1 MVLNGGN
8 MINKDI
14 QQERSQLVVK
24 QNDLI
29 RKTKYDLSAQE
40 QKLLLYMISKI
51 RPEDSDLSDYEISL
65 ESLCDVCGIQKQ
77 AKTFHDFADI
87 LKKLSDNSFWADFG
101 RGWGIHR
108 WLNSVYF
115 PETVGMAKEQLEHFV
130 PRKVVVGFDPDLKPF
145 LLYLKQNYTSY
156 QLEYVLA
163 MRSKYAIRLYE
174 ILKSYLYLGVYE
186 PSVEELRKLLQVVG
200 YDLFN
205 NFKNRVLCPAVDEI
219 NRFTDICVDAIP
231 VRDGKTVARIRFVLD
246 NKDRDL
252 DKAAERERNHVLEG

>member
-1 MVLNGGN
+1 M
-8 MINKDI
+8 
-14 QQERSQLVVK
+14 
-24 QNDLI
+24 
-29 RKTKYDLSAQE
+29 
-40 QKLLLYMISKI
+40 
-51 RPEDSDLSDYEISL
+51 
-65 ESLCDVCGIQKQ
+65 
-77 AKTFHDFADI
+77 
-87 LKKLSDNSFWADFG
+87 
-101 RGWGIHR
+101 
-108 WLNSVYF
+108 YF
-115 PETVGMAKEQLEHFV
+115 PETVGMTKKQLEHFV

-174 ILKSYLYLGVYE
+174 VLKSYLYLGVYE

-246 NKDRDL
+246 HKDYDL
-252 DKAAERERNHVLEG
+252 DKAAERERNHALEG